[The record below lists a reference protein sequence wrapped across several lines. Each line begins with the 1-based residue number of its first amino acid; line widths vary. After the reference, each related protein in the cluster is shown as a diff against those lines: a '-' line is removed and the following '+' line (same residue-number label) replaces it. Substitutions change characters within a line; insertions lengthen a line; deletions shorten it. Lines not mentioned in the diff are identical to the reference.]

1 MGGPGS
7 GAKPREYPAE
17 IVALAVD
24 MYAAGHTIAEVQ
36 GALPAGFKAQRI
48 IERHV
53 PVRRTAAKRD
63 QRGPRN
69 HMWKS
74 TPGYQAAHLR
84 LGDERGSC
92 TDCGEPAQHWSY
104 VGGCAEELTDNSLT
118 YCTHQNHYEPRCVAC
133 HQTYDGRNRDA
144 SGRYAPNEE
153 VTPHARDADLRFTV
167 LRLLDGGLDM
177 GVQSVL
183 GGEVAWHCEVEDAP
197 SRILA
202 HHWPDVPNLGD
213 IATVDWRAVPRVD
226 VLTGGSP
233 CFAAGTPV
241 LTRRGSVSIEDV
253 VIGDEVWTHRNR
265 WRPVVDVMSRT
276 SELVRLGPI
285 TTTPDHPF
293 YSRTHSR
300 VWNNDVR
307 QYRTHLGEPEWTPAA
322 DAQRHYLASP
332 LAVIDKEPAA
342 WVCDPW
348 LAGRYVADGWAN
360 RKQVMI
366 AVGDGKQEEFGREA
380 SQYHWTLSIS
390 GPSCTRYTL
399 SSTSIAAWLK
409 ENFGHGAAGKT
420 IPTFVLAAREA
431 DRQRFLAGYLS
442 GDGSEKPDGH
452 WVANTVSTHLASQ
465 LRLLALGL
473 GYTSQVREV
482 ATPDTK
488 VIEGRV
494 VNQRNYWSVAIRPN
508 AHRYTFDIDGLHWF
522 CQRKPVN
529 PCGAGTVYDLTVDE
543 DHSFVAWGYVVHN
556 CQDVSTAGKR
566 AGMRA
571 GTRSGL
577 WASMCDAIEILRPQL
592 VVWENVQGVL
602 SSEADSAME
611 PCPGCVGDG
620 DDGPVLR
627 ALGRVLG
634 DLAELGYDTWR
645 CGLRAADVGAPHGR
659 YRVFVFAT
667 PADAED
673 VGHERG
679 RGTRPGRTG
688 PENGGDAPTDAEGY
702 LRRVRDGDGRAPA
715 DADSDAVRVESVA
728 LAGSSCAPEPGR
740 HGETPPDGEPTAWG
754 PYAPAIDRWA
764 AALGRPAPPPTE
776 LGPKGARWLRA
787 RFVEWMMGLPAGHV
801 TDVPGISRNDQLKAL
816 GNGVV
821 PQQSAEAT
829 RRWLAWRAQ
838 EVAA

>member
-74 TPGYQAAHLR
+74 APGYQAAHLR

-104 VGGCAEELTDNSLT
+104 VGGCAEELADNSLT

-153 VTPHARDADLRFTV
+153 VMPHARDADLRFAV

-183 GGEVAWHCEVEDAP
+183 GGEVLWHCEVEDAP

-202 HHWPDVPNLGD
+202 HRWPDVPNLGD
-213 IATVDWRAVPRVD
+213 ITAVDWHSVPRVD

-233 CFAAGTPV
+233 CT
-241 LTRRGSVSIEDV
+241 
-253 VIGDEVWTHRNR
+253 
-265 WRPVVDVMSRT
+265 
-276 SELVRLGPI
+276 
-285 TTTPDHPF
+285 
-293 YSRTHSR
+293 
-300 VWNNDVR
+300 
-307 QYRTHLGEPEWTPAA
+307 
-322 DAQRHYLASP
+322 
-332 LAVIDKEPAA
+332 
-342 WVCDPW
+342 
-348 LAGRYVADGWAN
+348 
-360 RKQVMI
+360 
-366 AVGDGKQEEFGREA
+366 
-380 SQYHWTLSIS
+380 
-390 GPSCTRYTL
+390 
-399 SSTSIAAWLK
+399 
-409 ENFGHGAAGKT
+409 
-420 IPTFVLAAREA
+420 
-431 DRQRFLAGYLS
+431 
-442 GDGSEKPDGH
+442 
-452 WVANTVSTHLASQ
+452 
-465 LRLLALGL
+465 
-473 GYTSQVREV
+473 
-482 ATPDTK
+482 
-488 VIEGRV
+488 
-494 VNQRNYWSVAIRPN
+494 
-508 AHRYTFDIDGLHWF
+508 
-522 CQRKPVN
+522 
-529 PCGAGTVYDLTVDE
+529 
-543 DHSFVAWGYVVHN
+543 
-556 CQDVSTAGKR
+556 DVSTAGKR

-592 VVWENVQGVL
+592 VVWENVRGVL
-602 SSEADSAME
+602 SSEADSAVE
-611 PCPGCVGDG
+611 SCPGCLGDG

-634 DLAELGYDTWR
+634 DLAECGYDAWW
-645 CGLRAADVGAPHGR
+645 CGLRAADVGAPHAR
-659 YRVFVFAT
+659 YRVFVFAA

-688 PENGGDAPTDAEGY
+688 PENGGDAPADASRIGWDQWRPESAGI
-702 LRRVRDGDGRAPA
+702 VRGLDAPERGSPHA
-715 DADSDAVRVESVA
+715 PDADSDAVRVESVA
-728 LAGSSCAPEPGR
+728 LAGSSGAPEPGW
-740 HGETPPDGEPTAWG
+740 HGEAPPDSDGDGLTRLGRVHAGERDPDGRGREGPTRDDAEPTAWG
-754 PYAPAIDRWA
+754 PYAPAIGRWA

-776 LGPKGARWLRA
+776 LGPKGAPRLSS
-787 RFVEWMMGLPAGHV
+787 RFVEWLMGLPAGHV
-801 TDVPGISRNDQLKAL
+801 TDVPGISRSDQLKAL

-821 PQQSAEAT
+821 PAQAAAAT
-829 RRWLAWRAQ
+829 RRWLNHYANA
-838 EVAA
+838 